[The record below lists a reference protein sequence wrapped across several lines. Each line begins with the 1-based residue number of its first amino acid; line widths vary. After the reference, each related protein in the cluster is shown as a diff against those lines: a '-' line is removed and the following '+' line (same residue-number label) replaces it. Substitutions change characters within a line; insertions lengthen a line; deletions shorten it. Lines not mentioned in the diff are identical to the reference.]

1 MKQLIY
7 KKYLPLVLCVVALT
21 GCATKG
27 DIESLRREISTLQD
41 STNEAL
47 ENSNQA
53 RSMAS
58 TSLAELDRVKQDAAA
73 ARASAEASEA
83 KLDNVFERSMLK

>member
-1 MKQLIY
+1 MA
-7 KKYLPLVLCVVALT
+7 ALT

-47 ENSNQA
+47 ENSNEA
-53 RSMAS
+53 RNMAS
-58 TSLAELDRVKQDAAA
+58 TSLAELDKVKRDAAA

-83 KLDNVFERSMLK
+83 KLDKVFEKSMFK